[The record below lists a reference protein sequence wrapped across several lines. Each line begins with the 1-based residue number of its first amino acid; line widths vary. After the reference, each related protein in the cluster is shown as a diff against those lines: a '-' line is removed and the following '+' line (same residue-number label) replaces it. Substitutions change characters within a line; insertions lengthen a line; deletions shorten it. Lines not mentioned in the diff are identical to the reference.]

1 MNSKWDLFSLQ
12 GNVIR
17 ELSGFLF
24 ITMVD
29 GSLKG
34 FIADSDNI
42 NVLSYFYLK
51 VILKKFLS
59 KMKHLEV

>member
-1 MNSKWDLFSLQ
+1 MNNKWDLFSLQ

-24 ITMVD
+24 VTMVN

-42 NVLSYFYLK
+42 NSTDK
-51 VILKKFLS
+51 CT
-59 KMKHLEV
+59 